1 MAESIQWR
9 KVALAAYAPTLLVSV
24 GYGAVLPLVALS
36 ATAMGASVGMAALIV
51 GLHGF
56 GQLIGDL
63 PAGSIA
69 AKVGEKK
76 ALVGAALVEAAAQ
89 VLAWR
94 ATHLG
99 VLAAAVFVI
108 GLTGVVFGLARQ
120 AYLTEVVP
128 LRQRARALSTLG
140 GMLRIGFFVGPLIG
154 AFVVGR
160 WGLSS
165 AYAAAA
171 VMTLAA
177 AIFTLTLPDVQSGGP
192 SGAGPGGAGQ
202 DLPRTPVRLGQVIRE
217 HRKVLAT
224 LGTGAMVIMLGRA
237 GRLSLLPLW
246 AQAAGLSP
254 QQTSLIFAIAAFTD
268 MAMFYPSGLIMDR
281 FGRFWSTAPTLI
293 VLGLGFA
300 LLPLTHGPWTIGLVA
315 VLLGVGNG
323 FSAGIVMTLGSDASP
338 RIGRPQFLAAWRLLA
353 DAGNTIGPALI
364 SAVVAVAPLWAAALA
379 TAVTCWAGAAW
390 FVRWLPRG
398 RQPLEPLQPNP

>member
-9 KVALAAYAPTLLVSV
+9 KVALAAYAPTLLVSI

-36 ATAMGASVGMAALIV
+36 ARAMGASIGMAALVV
-51 GLHGF
+51 GLHGL
-56 GQLIGDL
+56 GQLVGDL

-69 AKVGEKK
+69 ARVGEKR
-76 ALVGAALVEAAAQ
+76 ALVGAAVIEAGAQLV
-89 VLAWR
+89 AWR
-94 ATHLG
+94 ATQLW

-108 GLTGVVFGLARQ
+108 GLTGAVFGLARQ
-120 AYLTEVVP
+120 AYLTEAVP

-140 GMLRIGFFVGPLIG
+140 GMLRVGFFIGPLIG

-160 WGLSS
+160 WGLSA

-177 AIFTLTLPDVQSGGP
+177 AGFTLALPDVQPEGTDQSAARPTATLG
-192 SGAGPGGAGQ
+192 
-202 DLPRTPVRLGQVIRE
+202 TVVRD

-224 LGTGAMVIMLGRA
+224 LGTGALVIMLGRA

-246 AQAAGLSP
+246 AQAAGLSA
-254 QQTSLIFAIAAFTD
+254 QATSLIFAIAAFTD

-281 FGRFWSTAPTLI
+281 YGRFWSTTPTLI
-293 VLGLGFA
+293 ALGLGFA

-315 VLLGVGNG
+315 VLLGIGNG

-338 RIGRPQFLAAWRLLA
+338 RVGRPQFLGAWRLLS
-353 DAGNTIGPALI
+353 DGGNTLGPFLI
-364 SAVVAVAPLWAAALA
+364 SAVVTVAPLWAAALA

-390 FVRWLPRG
+390 FIRWLPRG
-398 RQPLEPLQPNP
+398 KPPLEKLQPKS

>member
-1 MAESIQWR
+1 MTESIQWR
-9 KVALAAYAPTLLVSV
+9 KVAIAAYAPTLLVSI

-36 ATAMGASVGMAALIV
+36 AREMGASVGMAALVV

-56 GQLIGDL
+56 GQLVGDL

-69 AKVGEKK
+69 AKLGEKK
-76 ALVGAALVEAAAQ
+76 ALIGAALVEAAAQ
-89 VLAWR
+89 LVAWR
-94 ATHLG
+94 ATQLA

-108 GLTGVVFGLARQ
+108 GLAGAVFGLARQ

-140 GMLRIGFFVGPLIG
+140 GMLRVGFFIGPLI
-154 AFVVGR
+154 AAAVVGR
-160 WGLSS
+160 FGLSA

-177 AIFTLTLPDVQSGGP
+177 AAFTLALPDVQPSGG
-192 SGAGPGGAGQ
+192 AAI
-202 DLPRTPVRLGQVIRE
+202 PRTPARLLPVIRE

-254 QQTSLIFAIAAFTD
+254 QATSLIFAIAAFTD

-300 LLPLTHGPWTIGLVA
+300 LLPLTDGPWTIGLVA

-338 RIGRPQFLAAWRLLA
+338 RVGRPQFLAAWRLLS
-353 DAGNTIGPALI
+353 DAGNTVGPFLI
-364 SAVVAVAPLWAAALA
+364 SAVVAVAPLWAAAFA

-398 RQPLEPLQPNP
+398 RQELEPLQPNP